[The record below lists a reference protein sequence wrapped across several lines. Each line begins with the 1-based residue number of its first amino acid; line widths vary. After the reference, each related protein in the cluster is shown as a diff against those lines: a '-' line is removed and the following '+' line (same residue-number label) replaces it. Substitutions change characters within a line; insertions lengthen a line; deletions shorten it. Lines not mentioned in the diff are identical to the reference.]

1 MADKEIAV
9 LSAMK
14 KVGKP
19 VKAGDV
25 AEATGLDKAEV
36 SKIIAALKK
45 QSKVSSPKVC
55 YYEPAK

>member
-1 MADKEIAV
+1 MADKEEVV
-9 LSAMK
+9 LKAMQK
-14 KVGKP
+14 AGKA

-25 AEATGLDKAEV
+25 ADATGLDKAEV

-45 QSKVSSPKVC
+45 QSKVSSPKAC